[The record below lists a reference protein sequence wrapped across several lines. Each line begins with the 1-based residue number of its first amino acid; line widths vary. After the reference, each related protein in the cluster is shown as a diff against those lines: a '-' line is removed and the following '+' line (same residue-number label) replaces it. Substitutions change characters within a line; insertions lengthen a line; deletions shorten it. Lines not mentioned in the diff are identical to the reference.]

1 MTLVTHC
8 LRKLKTT
15 TSVLSFEDQAFLKIM
30 ERDFHKDETNFWVTP
45 LPFKSPRPLLPNN
58 RDQALS
64 RFLFLKRT
72 LDKRPEI
79 RENFQE
85 LMGKMLENKHAEL
98 APPLKENEESWYLPT
113 FGVYHPRKPDQIR
126 VVFDSSAQYHGL
138 SLNSIL
144 LTGPVMN
151 NSLLGVLLRFRKEP
165 IAVIA
170 DIQQMFYCFVVQ
182 DNHRKYLRFLW
193 HRDNDMSKEITEYQ
207 MPVHV
212 FGNSPSPAIAIY
224 GLRRAAQE
232 GEHEHGSHTRQFV
245 KRHFYVDDGLISL
258 PNEEDA
264 ISLLK
269 HTQKAL
275 AQSNIKL
282 HKIASNSTTVMKAFP
297 AFITVKIPY
306 NIWKIFIYHVL
317 MSHSHFP
324 VQSTGSCVFSDAS
337 NMAIAAVAYL

>member
-1 MTLVTHC
+1 
-8 LRKLKTT
+8 
-15 TSVLSFEDQAFLKIM
+15 
-30 ERDFHKDETNFWVTP
+30 
-45 LPFKSPRPLLPNN
+45 
-58 RDQALS
+58 
-64 RFLFLKRT
+64 
-72 LDKRPEI
+72 
-79 RENFQE
+79 
-85 LMGKMLENKHAEL
+85 MGKMLENKHAEL

-126 VVFDSSAQYHGL
+126 VVFDSSARYRGI

-144 LTGPVMN
+144 LTGPDLN

-170 DIQQMFYCFVVQ
+170 NIQQMFYCFVVQ
-182 DNHRKYLRFLW
+182 ENHRKYLRFLW

-207 MPVHV
+207 MRVHV

-224 GLRRAAQE
+224 GLRHAAQD
-232 GEHEHGSHTRQFV
+232 GEQEHGSDTHQFV
-245 KRHFYVDDGLISL
+245 ERHFYVDDGLISL

-269 HTQKAL
+269 RTQKAL

-297 AFITVKIPY
+297 PEDLTKGIKDLDLTKETLPNQRSLGLCWEMESDTFTFQVTNSEKPFTRRGVLSVINSLYDPLGLVTPVTIRGRALTAR
-306 NIWKIFIYHVL
+306 NI
-317 MSHSHFP
+317 S
-324 VQSTGSCVFSDAS
+324 
-337 NMAIAAVAYL
+337 